1 MSKDIL
7 NQELISLIENEKNE
21 SLNPEL
27 FRRNIVI
34 SGVNVQ
40 ELIGQTFEIG
50 GVTFKGA
57 KHCAPCK
64 WMNLVFGEG
73 TMGLMRGRGGLRA
86 QVIKGGFLDKE
97 KTILSCKDSLDWEMT
112 QAIYKPKLP

>member
-1 MSKDIL
+1 
-7 NQELISLIENEKNE
+7 
-21 SLNPEL
+21 
-27 FRRNIVI
+27 
-34 SGVNVQ
+34 
-40 ELIGQTFEIG
+40 
-50 GVTFKGA
+50 
-57 KHCAPCK
+57 
-64 WMNLVFGEG
+64 MNLVFGEG